1 MLCCPF
7 QKWAAEAVQLQ
18 SLCIWHRLCYEH
30 LAKCLERRALENKD
44 DGHVQGLKVQ
54 EGIVNMSRIFVDGIK
69 QAGLSE
75 EQMERIWMGVLSPVA
90 AELFQ
95 AHMDDMRAEVI
106 GS

>member
-1 MLCCPF
+1 
-7 QKWAAEAVQLQ
+7 VQLD
-18 SLCIWHRLCYEH
+18 SLCIWYRLCYEY
-30 LAKCLERRALENKD
+30 LAKCLERRALESKN

-54 EGIVNMSRIFVDGIK
+54 EGIVNTSRMFVDGIK

-75 EQMERIWMGVLSPVA
+75 EQVERIWMGVLSPVA

-106 GS
+106 GSQHLL